1 MSKNHKTKTKHKKK
15 KKENKKLFADRKMIK
30 NSIWSEKEDLKLV
43 KIVKQYKQK
52 NWSCVASYF
61 ETKNSTQCLH
71 RWQKVLN
78 PKVKKGRWNKKEDK
92 KLKKYYKQFG
102 TDWSTIAKKIR
113 HRTSKQCRERYK
125 NVLDPK
131 IQKTPWT
138 EEEDEI
144 IIKNYLELGS
154 KWSKIMKHLPGR
166 SDNQIKN
173 RFNCRLKKRLN
184 DFRNNKD
191 YQPKAKLKKLNVPTS
206 TTKRSTKEKIKNQK
220 KTKRTSQIITRSKII
235 NLKPNEKPIE
245 TQISTQQLP
254 IKIHKSSRIINKS
267 SRVELPTAQPMEIEK
282 EKIIQTQRK
291 ANSKNNNKNQN
302 QNGTGKENEI
312 KNTTNKKRR
321 IIIRRKKSLSKSQ
334 VNITSSA
341 KEELNE
347 NNSTVGF
354 NNKENTNPNLRQE
367 NEKDEENF
375 LFEIYSPI
383 QDHFEFEETLSTI
396 EYPEVYNLTDIKT
409 EDKYNNFFSIEKG
422 FSSPQSKR
430 KRQLKRQYETN
441 FIINKENSRNA
452 NDPLNQDLENW
463 FYSNTNG
470 CDGEENHDGNCN
482 DHGFFGLN
490 EKSTSATLSPL
501 KIKRISQ
508 TKKNEKLQNILFNSN
523 ENSTQNHS
531 MNNSLHFENT
541 SNNNFEFF
549 DQTEFASYF

>member
-1 MSKNHKTKTKHKKK
+1 MSKNHKTKTKHQKKK
-15 KKENKKLFADRKMIK
+15 KDNKKLFADRKIIK

-173 RFNCRLKKRLN
+173 RFNCRLKKKLN
-184 DFRNNKD
+184 DFCNNKD
-191 YQPKAKLKKLNVPTS
+191 YRPKTKIKKLNVPTT

-220 KTKRTSQIITRSKII
+220 KTKSPIITRSKVS
-235 NLKPNEKPIE
+235 NLKLNEKPTE
-245 TQISTQQLP
+245 TQIGTRQLP
-254 IKIHKSSRIINKS
+254 KTIRKSSRIINKA
-267 SRVELPTAQPMEIEK
+267 SRVELPTAQPMEVEK
-282 EKIIQTQRK
+282 EKTIQTPL
-291 ANSKNNNKNQN
+291 NSKNNIKNIIKNQN
-302 QNGTGKENEI
+302 GNEKENEI

-321 IIIRRKKSLSKSQ
+321 IIIRRRKSLSKSQ
-334 VNITSSA
+334 VNTTSSA

-347 NNSTVGF
+347 NNSTVDF
-354 NNKENTNPNLRQE
+354 NNKENTNPNIYQE
-367 NEKDEENF
+367 EEQEEEKF

-383 QDHFEFEETLSTI
+383 PDPFEFEETLSTI
-396 EYPEVYNLTDIKT
+396 EPPEVYNHTDIKT
-409 EDKYNNFFSIEKG
+409 EDKYNNFFSLEKG
-422 FSSPQSKR
+422 FSSPPIKR
-430 KRQLKRQYETN
+430 KRQLESQYETN
-441 FIINKENSRNA
+441 FIINKENSRCA
-452 NDPLNQDLENW
+452 NDPENQDLENW
-463 FYSNTNG
+463 FYSNINHN
-470 CDGEENHDGNCN
+470 DGEDNYNENS
-482 DHGFFGLN
+482 FFDFN
-490 EKSTSATLSPL
+490 EIHSTEALSPL
-501 KIKRISQ
+501 KIKRISH
-508 TKKNEKLQNILFNSN
+508 TKRNEKLQRILFTSN
-523 ENSTQNHS
+523 ENSTQSYSNI
-531 MNNSLHFENT
+531 NSLHLENT
-541 SNNNFEFF
+541 SNNNFEIF
-549 DQTEFASYF
+549 DNSEFASYF

>member
-1 MSKNHKTKTKHKKK
+1 MSKNNKTKTKHQKKK
-15 KKENKKLFADRKMIK
+15 KDNKKLFADRKIIK

-92 KLKKYYKQFG
+92 KLKKYYKQYG

-173 RFNCRLKKRLN
+173 RFNCRLKKKLN
-184 DFRNNKD
+184 DFRNNNG
-191 YQPKAKLKKLNVPTS
+191 YQPKTKIKKLNVPTT

-220 KTKRTSQIITRSKII
+220 RTSQIITRSKVY
-235 NLKPNEKPIE
+235 NLKLDEKPTE

-254 IKIHKSSRIINKS
+254 KKIHKSSRIINKA
-267 SRVELPTAQPMEIEK
+267 SRVELPTVQPMEIEK
-282 EKIIQTQRK
+282 EKTIQTQCNSK
-291 ANSKNNNKNQN
+291 NNSKNNNIN
-302 QNGTGKENEI
+302 QNGNGKENGI

-321 IIIRRKKSLSKSQ
+321 IIIRRRRKSLSKSQ
-334 VNITSSA
+334 VNTTSSA

-347 NNSTVGF
+347 KNSTVDF
-354 NNKENTNPNLRQE
+354 NNKENTNPNIYQE
-367 NEKDEENF
+367 EEQEEEKF

-383 QDHFEFEETLSTI
+383 PDPFEFEETLSTI
-396 EYPEVYNLTDIKT
+396 EYPEVYNHTDIKT
-409 EDKYNNFFSIEKG
+409 EDKYNNFFSLEKG
-422 FSSPQSKR
+422 FSPPPIKR
-430 KRQLKRQYETN
+430 KRQLERQYETN
-441 FIINKENSRNA
+441 FIINKENSRNE
-452 NDPLNQDLENW
+452 NDPENQDLENW
-463 FYSNTNG
+463 FYSNING
-470 CDGEENHDGNCN
+470 NDDDDNYNENS
-482 DHGFFGLN
+482 FFDFN
-490 EKSTSATLSPL
+490 EIHSTEALSPL
-501 KIKRISQ
+501 KIKRVSQ
-508 TKKNEKLQNILFNSN
+508 TKRNEKLQRILFTSN
-523 ENSTQNHS
+523 ENSTQSYSNI
-531 MNNSLHFENT
+531 NSLHLENT
-541 SNNNFEFF
+541 SNNNFEIF
-549 DQTEFASYF
+549 DNSEFASYF